1 MWGSGADS
9 RRLGCGAALYFGLL
23 TVSLTECLASLAFF
37 TTPEDNKELKACR
50 DSISVWLS
58 LSLLLQQS
66 MMIRESLDRNN
77 DGISLSASPTARVA
91 LVLMCWRHVPTLL
104 LQQGE
109 NWGWRCSSGKKTV
122 KSGKNAAWPHHH
134 PPHQLNYIPKKG
146 LDRMTWLAHMPFSHG
161 EGALLCGS
169 CF

>member
-1 MWGSGADS
+1 MWGGSGADS

-58 LSLLLQQS
+58 LSLLIQQS

-77 DGISLSASPTARVA
+77 DGISLSASPPPSQGGFGVNVLEACAHFAPAAR
-91 LVLMCWRHVPTLL
+91 
-104 LQQGE
+104 
-109 NWGWRCSSGKKTV
+109 GKLGLEVQLWK
-122 KSGKNAAWPHHH
+122 KNSKEW
-134 PPHQLNYIPKKG
+134 
-146 LDRMTWLAHMPFSHG
+146 
-161 EGALLCGS
+161 
-169 CF
+169 